1 MFRDHRCTDCIA
13 ANRPACQCYI
23 VERAARPT
31 KIHVT
36 FTEEQVDYL
45 LSLVA
50 PIVSADERTAEREN
64 TLAWQ
69 CERLLDSEL
78 LAFEEA
84 TPELNDGYRRLKEAE
99 L

>member
-1 MFRDHRCTDCIA
+1 MC
-13 ANRPACQCYI
+13 
-23 VERAARPT
+23 ERFARPT

-36 FTEEQVDYL
+36 FTEEQVAYL

-50 PIVSADERTAEREN
+50 PIVGADERKHEREN

-69 CERLLDSEL
+69 TERILDSEL

-84 TPELNDGYRRLKEAE
+84 TPELGA
-99 L
+99 